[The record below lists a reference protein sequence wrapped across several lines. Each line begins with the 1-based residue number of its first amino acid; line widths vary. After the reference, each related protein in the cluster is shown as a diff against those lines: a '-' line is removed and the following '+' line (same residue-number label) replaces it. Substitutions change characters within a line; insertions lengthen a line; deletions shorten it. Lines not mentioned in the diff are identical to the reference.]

1 MLEKFR
7 EDIIS
12 LSGIRDNKKN
22 YKFSLMKQVILESL
36 ILLLQDLIVM
46 KVNFCS
52 WRDCD

>member
-12 LSGIRDNKKN
+12 LSGIETIRRIINS
-22 YKFSLMKQVILESL
+22 SLMKQVILESL